1 MNGNPFFQGDRTMN
15 PMNRMLSA
23 LIIAGGLALTL
34 LGGCTYVQ
42 TVPGGTYAPYP
53 PSTFEQTWA
62 AALGAMGDEGVQ
74 IVSANRD
81 SGAIRGIRGAINV
94 TAIVQTRADGGVQVE
109 FNTSGDIDSDP
120 SLNQRIVN
128 DYNRRMGR

>member
-1 MNGNPFFQGDRTMN
+1 MN
-15 PMNRMLSA
+15 PMNRILST
-23 LIIAGGLALTL
+23 LIIAGGLALI

-42 TVPGGTYAPYP
+42 TVPGGSYAPYP

-109 FNTSGDIDSDP
+109 FKSSGDIDSDP
-120 SLNQRIVN
+120 TLNQRIVN

>member
-1 MNGNPFFQGDRTMN
+1 MN
-15 PMNRMLSA
+15 PMNRMLST

-42 TVPGGTYAPYP
+42 TVPGGSYAPYP

-81 SGAIRGIRGAINV
+81 NGAIRGIRGAINV

-109 FNTSGDIDSDP
+109 FKSSGDIDSDP
-120 SLNQRIVN
+120 TLNQRIVN

>member
-1 MNGNPFFQGDRTMN
+1 MN
-15 PMNRMLSA
+15 PMNRMLST
-23 LIIAGGLALTL
+23 LIFAGVLALT

-81 SGAIRGIRGAINV
+81 TGTIRGIRGAIDV
-94 TAIVQTRADGGVQVE
+94 TAVVQTRADSGVQVE
-109 FNTSGDIDSDP
+109 FKTSGNIDSDP

>member
-1 MNGNPFFQGDRTMN
+1 MN
-15 PMNRMLSA
+15 PINRMLSA

-34 LGGCTYVQ
+34 GGCTYVQ
-42 TVPGGTYAPYP
+42 TVPGDTYAPYP
-53 PSTFEQTWA
+53 PSAFEQTWA
-62 AALGAMGDEGVQ
+62 AALGAMGDESVQ

-81 SGAIRGIRGAINV
+81 TGTIRGIRGAINV

-109 FNTSGDIDSDP
+109 FKTSGDIDSDP